1 MVMVFNDTFN
11 AISVISWWSLIP
23 AENHPHVAS
32 YWHTSIFRTKWMIK
46 FYDKWGLFSYFMVR
60 TNTSSL
66 DDDVHFVLDKHDKLD
81 LYCATNNCS
90 RVDVSLYSDI
100 LSWFRTNQYLLLL
113 LSNTC
118 LAEKR
123 QNTDF
128 IVLGLTLP
136 AFEPTIYHH

>member
-1 MVMVFNDTFN
+1 MQ
-11 AISVISWWSLIP
+11 
-23 AENHPHVAS
+23 
-32 YWHTSIFRTKWMIK
+32 
-46 FYDKWGLFSYFMVR
+46 VR
-60 TNTSSL
+60 L

-81 LYCATNNCS
+81 FYCTTNNSS